1 MLDLNMIDFRKVILR
16 EREREREGERKESE
30 RERASA
36 KSIFVMLCKQ

>member
-16 EREREREGERKESE
+16 ERKREREGKESE